1 MLRKKILNIKQNS
14 QKISL
19 PLIIPSLSNKF
30 KTINNK
36 NNSMNFLEQMPKTID
51 SRKIRIRKINLNK
64 SLLNDIEVVKN
75 LDIDVI
81 PNMLMA
87 RQFEM
92 KKLKENIDNNTD
104 IELKRLGK
112 YKQKQSKQSNQS
124 TDEKDIESKERVK
137 ILEKKY
143 LEFLDQYKN
152 NKSELEKIN
161 AHILNIINIIDDY
174 KLELYSF
181 DNYSNDIY
189 KKFKENIEK
198 KKLELMTKMENM
210 QYQSM
215 DEYNLFEKELNKL
228 TGDKFHFQEEIKQ
241 KRIIINEN
249 ITKAEE
255 LLNKLQKKKNDINN
269 TTKELKNNIKENKIN
284 LIKLYHLSLYEGL
297 DFRYEGLSNI
307 IRSIWNLGVEVD
319 VAFMPKY
326 LDKLL
331 INFLFEHAKLVIQIN
346 NFKKQLDLSNKK
358 FLNDLDDWKKTNNIS
373 NNITLRHDETSQR
386 SSNNISDVDLFQT
399 KLNKSKLG
407 NKNRNSK
414 SMKFMQNYYNK
425 FYFLIDN
432 KEKNELNDY
441 KQSRL
446 QYNFSIPKKFVE
458 EHQDIEKGKIIL
470 QNLQNKMKNM
480 EKNEIKRICREFTYN
495 NYGII
500 YNVCPYIIVS
510 AICGNESKDE
520 GMIFYNM
527 TEREISDNKKK
538 LRFHDVN
545 KNIINI

>member
-14 QKISL
+14 PKISL

-51 SRKIRIRKINLNK
+51 TRKIRIRKINLNK

-255 LLNKLQKKKNDINN
+255 LLNKLQEKKNDINN

>member
-14 QKISL
+14 PKISL

-51 SRKIRIRKINLNK
+51 TRKIRIRKINLNK

-189 KKFKENIEK
+189 KKFKENNEK

-255 LLNKLQKKKNDINN
+255 LLNKLQEKKNDINN

>member
-14 QKISL
+14 PKISL

-36 NNSMNFLEQMPKTID
+36 NNSMNFLEQKPKTID
-51 SRKIRIRKINLNK
+51 SRKIRIRKINLNR

>member
-1 MLRKKILNIKQNS
+1 
-14 QKISL
+14 
-19 PLIIPSLSNKF
+19 
-30 KTINNK
+30 
-36 NNSMNFLEQMPKTID
+36 
-51 SRKIRIRKINLNK
+51 
-64 SLLNDIEVVKN
+64 
-75 LDIDVI
+75 
-81 PNMLMA
+81 
-87 RQFEM
+87 
-92 KKLKENIDNNTD
+92 
-104 IELKRLGK
+104 
-112 YKQKQSKQSNQS
+112 
-124 TDEKDIESKERVK
+124 
-137 ILEKKY
+137 
-143 LEFLDQYKN
+143 
-152 NKSELEKIN
+152 
-161 AHILNIINIIDDY
+161 
-174 KLELYSF
+174 
-181 DNYSNDIY
+181 
-189 KKFKENIEK
+189 
-198 KKLELMTKMENM
+198 MTKMENM

-255 LLNKLQKKKNDINN
+255 LLNKLQEKKNDINN

-386 SSNNISDVDLFQT
+386 SSNNVSDVDLFQT

>member
-14 QKISL
+14 PKISL

-255 LLNKLQKKKNDINN
+255 LLNKLQEKKNDINN

-346 NFKKQLDLSNKK
+346 NFKKQLDLSNKN

>member
-1 MLRKKILNIKQNS
+1 M
-14 QKISL
+14 
-19 PLIIPSLSNKF
+19 
-30 KTINNK
+30 
-36 NNSMNFLEQMPKTID
+36 
-51 SRKIRIRKINLNK
+51 
-64 SLLNDIEVVKN
+64 
-75 LDIDVI
+75 
-81 PNMLMA
+81 
-87 RQFEM
+87 
-92 KKLKENIDNNTD
+92 
-104 IELKRLGK
+104 
-112 YKQKQSKQSNQS
+112 
-124 TDEKDIESKERVK
+124 
-137 ILEKKY
+137 
-143 LEFLDQYKN
+143 EFLDQYKN

-255 LLNKLQKKKNDINN
+255 LLNKLQEKKNDINN

-346 NFKKQLDLSNKK
+346 NFKKQLELSNKK

-500 YNVCPYIIVS
+500 YKVCPYIIVS

>member
-14 QKISL
+14 PKISL

-215 DEYNLFEKELNKL
+215 DEYNLYEKELNKL

-255 LLNKLQKKKNDINN
+255 LLNKLQEKKNDINN

-446 QYNFSIPKKFVE
+446 QYNFSVPKKFVE

>member
-112 YKQKQSKQSNQS
+112 YKQKQSKQNNQS

-255 LLNKLQKKKNDINN
+255 LLNKLQEKKKDINN

>member
-14 QKISL
+14 PKISL

-36 NNSMNFLEQMPKTID
+36 NNSMNFLERMPKTID

-255 LLNKLQKKKNDINN
+255 LLNKLQEKKNDINN

>member
-1 MLRKKILNIKQNS
+1 MLRKKILNIKQNAP
-14 QKISL
+14 KISL

-255 LLNKLQKKKNDINN
+255 LLNKLQEKKNDINN

>member
-14 QKISL
+14 PKISL

-255 LLNKLQKKKNDINN
+255 LLNKLQEKKNDINN

-538 LRFHDVN
+538 LRFHGVN

>member
-124 TDEKDIESKERVK
+124 TDEKDIESKEKVK

>member
-1 MLRKKILNIKQNS
+1 MLRKNILNIKQNS

-36 NNSMNFLEQMPKTID
+36 NNSMNFLEKKPKTID
-51 SRKIRIRKINLNK
+51 VRKITIRKINLNK
-64 SLLNDIEVVKN
+64 SLLADIEVVKN
-75 LDIDVI
+75 LDIDI
-81 PNMLMA
+81 NPNMLMA
-87 RQFEM
+87 SQLEM

-112 YKQKQSKQSNQS
+112 YKPKQTKQNNQ
-124 TDEKDIESKERVK
+124 TTEEKDIESKERVK

-143 LEFLDQYKN
+143 LDDLDTYKN
-152 NKSELEKIN
+152 IKSEREKIN

-181 DNYSNDIY
+181 DNYSNDLY

-198 KKLELMTKMENM
+198 KKLELMKKMENM
-210 QYQSM
+210 QYQNM
-215 DEYNLFEKELNKL
+215 DEYNLFDKELNKL

-241 KRIIINEN
+241 KRTIINEN
-249 ITKAEE
+249 ITKAQE
-255 LLNKLQKKKNDINN
+255 LLNKLQEKKNNINN

-319 VAFMPKY
+319 VSFMPKY

-331 INFLFEHAKLVIQIN
+331 INFLFEHAKLVIKIN
-346 NFKKQLDLSNKK
+346 NFKKQLDISNKK
-358 FLNDLDDWKKTNNIS
+358 FLNDLDEWKKL
-373 NNITLRHDETSQR
+373 NNITLRNDEASQR

-399 KLNKSKLG
+399 KLNKSKIG
-407 NKNRNSK
+407 NKNRNSR
-414 SMKFMQNYYNK
+414 SMKFMKNYYNK
-425 FYFLIDN
+425 F
-432 KEKNELNDY
+432 KNELNDY
-441 KQSRL
+441 KQTRIKR
-446 QYNFSIPKKFVE
+446 NISIPKKFTE
-458 EHQDIEKGKIIL
+458 EHQDIERGKIIL

-520 GMIFYNM
+520 GMIFYNI
-527 TEREISDNKKK
+527 TEREINDYKKR
-538 LRFHDVN
+538 LRFHNVN
-545 KNIINI
+545 KNRLDS

>member
-14 QKISL
+14 PKISL

-152 NKSELEKIN
+152 NKSELENIN

-255 LLNKLQKKKNDINN
+255 LLNKLQEKKNDINN

>member
-14 QKISL
+14 PKISL

-161 AHILNIINIIDDY
+161 AHILNIIDIIDDY

>member
-1 MLRKKILNIKQNS
+1 MLRKKIINIKQNS
-14 QKISL
+14 PKISL

-255 LLNKLQKKKNDINN
+255 LLNKLQEKKNDINN

>member
-14 QKISL
+14 PKISL
-19 PLIIPSLSNKF
+19 PLIIPSLSNKY

-104 IELKRLGK
+104 IEIKRLGK

-255 LLNKLQKKKNDINN
+255 LLNKLQEKKNDINN

>member
-14 QKISL
+14 PKISL

-36 NNSMNFLEQMPKTID
+36 NNSMNFLEQKPKTID

>member
-1 MLRKKILNIKQNS
+1 MLRKNILNIKQNS

-36 NNSMNFLEQMPKTID
+36 NNSMNFLEKKPKTID
-51 SRKIRIRKINLNK
+51 VRKITIRKINLNK
-64 SLLNDIEVVKN
+64 SLLADIEVVKN
-75 LDIDVI
+75 LDIDI
-81 PNMLMA
+81 NPNMLMA
-87 RQFEM
+87 SQLEM

-112 YKQKQSKQSNQS
+112 YKPKQTKQNNQ
-124 TDEKDIESKERVK
+124 TTEEKDIESKERVK

-143 LEFLDQYKN
+143 LDDLDTYKN
-152 NKSELEKIN
+152 IKSEREKIN

-181 DNYSNDIY
+181 DNYSNDLY

-198 KKLELMTKMENM
+198 KKLELMKKMENM
-210 QYQSM
+210 QYQNM
-215 DEYNLFEKELNKL
+215 DEYNLFDKELNKL

-241 KRIIINEN
+241 KRTIINEN
-249 ITKAEE
+249 ITKAQE
-255 LLNKLQKKKNDINN
+255 LLNKLQEKKNNINN

-319 VAFMPKY
+319 VSFMPKY

-331 INFLFEHAKLVIQIN
+331 INFLFEHAKLVIKIN
-346 NFKKQLDLSNKK
+346 NFKKQLDISNKK
-358 FLNDLDDWKKTNNIS
+358 FLNDLDEWKKL
-373 NNITLRHDETSQR
+373 NNITLRNDEASQR

-399 KLNKSKLG
+399 KLNKSKIG
-407 NKNRNSK
+407 NKNRNSR
-414 SMKFMQNYYNK
+414 SMKFMKNYYNK
-425 FYFLIDN
+425 F
-432 KEKNELNDY
+432 KNELNDY
-441 KQSRL
+441 KQTRIER
-446 QYNFSIPKKFVE
+446 NISIPKKFTE
-458 EHQDIEKGKIIL
+458 EHQDIERGKIIL

-520 GMIFYNM
+520 GMIFYNI
-527 TEREISDNKKK
+527 TEREINDYKKR
-538 LRFHDVN
+538 LRFHNVN
-545 KNIINI
+545 KNRLDS

>member
-1 MLRKKILNIKQNS
+1 
-14 QKISL
+14 
-19 PLIIPSLSNKF
+19 
-30 KTINNK
+30 
-36 NNSMNFLEQMPKTID
+36 MPKTID

-255 LLNKLQKKKNDINN
+255 LLNKLQEKKNDINN

>member
-255 LLNKLQKKKNDINN
+255 LLNKLQEKKNDINN

>member
-346 NFKKQLDLSNKK
+346 NFKKQLELSNKK